1 MVVLTISQAAVR
13 IYQDSESTSVVDG
26 SRFMMSALK
35 TGSKMAYEFIQS
47 SFTRGGYEWVSLI
60 WTLPNL
66 AE

>member
-47 SFTRGGYEWVSLI
+47 SFTRGG
-60 WTLPNL
+60 
-66 AE
+66 